1 MHPPEEFLKHAAEC
15 QLTAKL
21 ARDPASKAAWSLGF
35 NVLNWRNAKASRHAT
50 PPPWGDPADPPLLGV
65 IFES

>member
-35 NVLNWRNAKASRHAT
+35 NVLNWRNAKA
-50 PPPWGDPADPPLLGV
+50 
-65 IFES
+65 